1 MYLLKRGLLKPLPEY
16 YANSQKN
23 AILQDKDQPN
33 DLEMAKR
40 EEASKIDLAYYN
52 DLDKTNIAKVNMAYS
67 DDFVE
72 IDTDRIVSENDQV
85 DKESTKF

>member
-1 MYLLKRGLLKPLPEY
+1 MLKPLPEY

-23 AILQDKDQPN
+23 AILQDNDQHN

-67 DDFVE
+67 DDFV
-72 IDTDRIVSENDQV
+72 DTDIDRIVSENYQV
-85 DKESTKF
+85 DKDSTKFWIMY

>member
-1 MYLLKRGLLKPLPEY
+1 MLKPLPEY

-23 AILQDKDQPN
+23 AILQDNDQHN

-67 DDFVE
+67 DDFV
-72 IDTDRIVSENDQV
+72 DTNR
-85 DKESTKF
+85 